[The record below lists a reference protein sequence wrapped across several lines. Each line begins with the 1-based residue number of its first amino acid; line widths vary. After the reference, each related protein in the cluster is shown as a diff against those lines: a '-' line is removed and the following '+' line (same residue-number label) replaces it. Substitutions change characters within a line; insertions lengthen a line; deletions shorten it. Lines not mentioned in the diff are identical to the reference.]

1 MHIVSDGTLLSVLL
15 DLNTD
20 SWILRERASKDPTI
34 VFEEFFE
41 AFLSFITTF
50 LMQNHHNQLVVT
62 IYGVEQPYASPLII
76 NCRKVIFPVFKGDIA
91 QNIVAHSQQISVVNR
106 HLHDTILNQMK
117 QVSTKHCSLDACFSR
132 TLCYILRVFILQS
145 LTQTPEQVREQGYQE
160 AVSFF
165 QHHRES
171 HRELYELHELGL
183 LLQEELSDRHLPT
196 ACESLLLPRA
206 SVFAHR
212 RHVRARHLEQ
222 VPLRPAHLLLFG
234 RGGRAEGNAV
244 AA

>member
-76 NCRKVIFPVFKGDIA
+76 NSRKVIFPVFKGDIA

-106 HLHDTILNQMK
+106 HLHDTVLNQMK

-132 TLCYILRVFILQS
+132 TLCYILRLY
-145 LTQTPEQVREQGYQE
+145 LTIPNTD
-160 AVSFF
+160 S
-165 QHHRES
+165 
-171 HRELYELHELGL
+171 
-183 LLQEELSDRHLPT
+183 
-196 ACESLLLPRA
+196 
-206 SVFAHR
+206 
-212 RHVRARHLEQ
+212 
-222 VPLRPAHLLLFG
+222 
-234 RGGRAEGNAV
+234 
-244 AA
+244 